1 VHYALCIK
9 LWILISLSNIVAIMK
24 LVFALFLLPIN
35 VYGAPIIGIENVK
48 ANVIVLKKEISTA
61 AFKSHMS
68 FAKESLQTKSADPFE
83 VGDFKG
89 YSVQATKTQALALAK
104 SEDV

>member
-1 VHYALCIK
+1 
-9 LWILISLSNIVAIMK
+9 MK

-48 ANVIVLKKEISTA
+48 ANLHGYVIVLKKEISTA

-68 FAKESLQTKSADPFE
+68 LAKESLQTKSADPFE

-104 SEDV
+104 SEDVRYLELFA